1 MLATVGRTY
10 PAPRSAR
17 SATVLRVRNQA
28 YEGAGTG
35 RRTRGWRAPT
45 VGPNDGILGSLSLLR
60 DRSRAAD
67 RNDGFA
73 WAIIRA
79 LVTNLIGCGIT
90 PQSSAPDPEFRS
102 RLHTLWLRWTDF
114 SDADGTL
121 EFYGQQAQ
129 AARCWF
135 SGGETFLRLRD
146 RLPGDGLPVP
156 LQVQIIEPEFCPHT
170 YNAVNGQNKIRAGI
184 EFSPIGQRV
193 AYWMYRQRPGHLQDL
208 DTTQLVRV
216 PAETV
221 CHLYV
226 PERPG
231 QIRGIPRL
239 TRALV
244 KLLDL
249 DRFDDATLLRQ
260 QITNLF
266 AGFVTRP
273 AGTGDAELD
282 PITGQP
288 IETIGDRAAVGL
300 EPGAFE
306 ELAPGEEVT
315 FSDPPAVGDTY
326 EGFMRQQL
334 MGAGIA
340 AGVPYEVFTGDLRQV
355 NDRTVRLI
363 LGEFRRHVQEMQ
375 QAFAY
380 QLCRPIWAAWFARAV
395 LSGSLAVPAAYYD
408 DVAAWQSVK
417 WQPHGWPYMNPVQDV
432 EADKAAIRSGLAS
445 RSSVMGARGENAEV
459 VDQENAADNARA
471 DSLGLTYDSDARNGT
486 APSKRTTE
494 PPDREDGDGTESQ
507 QRSA

>member
-1 MLATVGRTY
+1 MLATVGRSY
-10 PAPRSAR
+10 PAPIGSAR
-17 SATVLRVRNQA
+17 GVAVLRPRAQA

-73 WAIIRA
+73 KAIIRA

-90 PQSSAPDPEFRS
+90 PQSGAPDPAFRT
-102 RLHTLWLRWTDF
+102 RLHTLWLQWTDV

-129 AARCWF
+129 AARSWF
-135 SGGETFLRLRD
+135 SAGEAFLRMRD
-146 RLPGDGLPVP
+146 RRPGDGLSVP

-170 YNAVNGQNKIRAGI
+170 YNAINGQNKIRAGI
-184 EFSPIGQRV
+184 EFSPIGRRV
-193 AYWMYRQRPGHLQDL
+193 AYWMYRQRPGDLQDI
-208 DTTQLVRV
+208 DTSHLVRV

-221 CHLYV
+221 CHLYT

-231 QIRGIPRL
+231 QIRGVPRL
-239 TRALV
+239 TPALV
-244 KLLDL
+244 KLRDL
-249 DRFDDATLLRQ
+249 DTFDDATLLRQ
-260 QITNLF
+260 QIQNLF

-273 AGTGDAELD
+273 AGVGDAELD

-306 ELAPGEEVT
+306 ELGPGESVE
-315 FSDPPAVGDTY
+315 FSNPPSVGDTY

-340 AGVPYEVFTGDLRQV
+340 AGVPYEVFTGDLRAV

-363 LGEFRRHVQEMQ
+363 LGEFRRHVQELQ

-380 QLCRPIWAAWFARAV
+380 QVCRPIWMAWLARAV
-395 LSGSLAVPAAYYD
+395 VSGALDAPAAYYD
-408 DVAAWQSVK
+408 DSAAWHAVK

-432 EADKAAIRSGLAS
+432 EADKAAIRAGLTS
-445 RSSVMGARGENAEV
+445 RSAVLSARGENAEV
-459 VDQENAADNARA
+459 IDQEQADDNARA
-471 DSLGLTYDSDARNGT
+471 DQLGLRYDSDGRTSIKAS
-486 APSKRTTE
+486 APPAPE
-494 PPDREDGDGTESQ
+494 PPGQE
-507 QRSA
+507 QR